1 MCLFYDLHVLGTVD
15 TELLI
20 WTECVD
26 YQLLEKITE
35 FVEWIACEVVVPL
48 PPSVSLRNRQKVFS
62 PLKVC
67 CLTSRPAIIKELM
80 YVSLSLSL
88 RGGGELVDYFDTVC
102 NSDLV
107 EFLKQR
113 AEEDGY
119 VYIPTNIHH
128 SGPTYT
134 TVDQHT
140 PQWTNIHHS
149 ATFFRVAKKSPIQSI
164 MVQQHSCR
172 KCTSYPWWY
181 AL

>member
-1 MCLFYDLHVLGTVD
+1 M
-15 TELLI
+15 
-20 WTECVD
+20 
-26 YQLLEKITE
+26 
-35 FVEWIACEVVVPL
+35 
-48 PPSVSLRNRQKVFS
+48 
-62 PLKVC
+62 
-67 CLTSRPAIIKELM
+67 
-80 YVSLSLSL
+80 
-88 RGGGELVDYFDTVC
+88 DYFDTVC

-119 VYIPTNIHH
+119 VYIP
-128 SGPTYT
+128 
-134 TVDQHT
+134 
-140 PQWTNIHHS
+140 TNIHHS

>member
-1 MCLFYDLHVLGTVD
+1 MFL
-15 TELLI
+15 
-20 WTECVD
+20 
-26 YQLLEKITE
+26 
-35 FVEWIACEVVVPL
+35 
-48 PPSVSLRNRQKVFS
+48 
-62 PLKVC
+62 
-67 CLTSRPAIIKELM
+67 
-80 YVSLSLSL
+80 SLSLSL

-140 PQWTNIHHS
+140 PQCNFLSCGQKVSYTKYNGP
-149 ATFFRVAKKSPIQSI
+149 ATQLQEMHIIP
-164 MVQQHSCR
+164 MVVCTIISCIKVGETFLSRNKVVPVCWPQQYVETHVFTIADPSDLGR
-172 KCTSYPWWY
+172 QTDY
-181 AL
+181 